1 MKKISVISKTGLITL
16 WVLCLLY
23 QHAQAQ
29 SPNAYAGIWEG
40 NFMEQF
46 KTVILLD
53 QADASTYAGKI
64 LMYSGEERIQDDE
77 LSKISIENNTLSF
90 YIAAKETSFKGTFNE
105 KITELSGNF
114 VFPDNSKH
122 PLKVNKF
129 NKDSIAVKTSEA
141 SPSLKEKLNF
151 DATMEE
157 LKSDFKDL
165 VNKLKKYHPR
175 LYSYTS
181 EEAFNKQVQE
191 IKTQLDQDMNPE
203 QFYLRIA
210 PLIESV
216 KCSHTG
222 IRLPGEYQLYIH
234 DKGLFFPLKL
244 YIQNKKAYCLSLS
257 EEMGAGILPGSEILT
272 INQRPA
278 GQIIQEL
285 LAIIPSEG
293 NNMTTKYQELNRDFQ
308 SYFHMLDP
316 SESFLVEYSSHAS
329 IARVNLQACSY
340 EQVQDMDQLQAGLK
354 PYSFHMKIEPSYGI
368 LRVSSF
374 GIMDMEDYFSFLDST
389 FILMNSAGL
398 TKLVLDLRDNQ
409 GGHPIFAAQLFSY
422 LTDKEFIYFQRNLD
436 VKEFEPL
443 YNSMQPNKN
452 HFNGNIFVL
461 VNGSCLS
468 TTGHLIS
475 QLDYHT
481 EALFLGEEPGS
492 TFLCNDFSIQYK
504 LPNSG
509 MEVNIPRTTFV
520 TAVSGFEKGNPKPV
534 DYQVEQTL
542 KNKIEGVDSY
552 MYVVDTI
559 SAEHIANP

>member
-53 QADASTYAGKI
+53 QADESTYAGKI

-77 LSKISIENNTLSF
+77 LTNISIKNNALSF

-129 NKDSIAVKTSEA
+129 KKDSLAVKTSEA

-151 DATMEE
+151 DSTMEE

-181 EEAFNKQVQE
+181 EKAFNKQVQE
-191 IKTQLDQDMNPE
+191 IITQLDQDMNPE

-222 IRLPGEYQLYIH
+222 IRLPGEYQQYLH
-234 DKGLFFPLKL
+234 EKELFFPLKV
-244 YIQNKKAYCLSLS
+244 YIQNKKAYILSSS

-272 INQRPA
+272 INQRPV

-285 LAIIPSEG
+285 LAMIPSEG

-308 SYFHMLDP
+308 NYFHMLDP
-316 SESFLVEYSSHAS
+316 SESFLVQYSSPAS

-340 EQVQDMDQLQAGLK
+340 EQVQDIDQPQVGLK
-354 PYSFHMKIEPSYGI
+354 PYSFHMKSEPPYGI

-398 TKLVLDLRDNQ
+398 PKLVLDLRDNQ

-422 LTDKEFIYFQRNLD
+422 LTDKEFTYFQRNID

-443 YNSMQPNKN
+443 YNPMQPNMN
-452 HFNGNIFVL
+452 YFNGNIFVL

-475 QLDYHT
+475 LLDYHT

-520 TAVSGFEKGNPKPV
+520 TAVSGFEEGNPKPV
-534 DYQVEQTL
+534 DYLVEQTIS
-542 KNKIEGVDSY
+542 NKIEGVDSF